1 MQNGFIFIPKELNPP
16 VIITLTGNILIKN
29 FYINFIVFDFDKT
42 EYQKKNIQKKY
53 FIISRI
59 H

>member
-16 VIITLTGNILIKN
+16 VIISLTGNILIKN

-42 EYQKKNIQKKY
+42 EYQKKNIL
-53 FIISRI
+53 
-59 H
+59 